1 MHKHIFLIL
10 MIGFHFFSNKI
21 LSQDIQAKKIQ
32 MGVILGNNLNF
43 NNSNT
48 KIIKTNNP
56 GFDFTIGMNIIKNF
70 NKNLGLNS
78 GIEFDFSSSKYT
90 IQDTLYYDYKDNL
103 ILSKNEINNTV
114 NYNRFSLKERT
125 QKPIY
130 LSIPTMLI
138 FKTDFIGY
146 NSYFA
151 KFGMRHNFVLKETTN
166 DIGNKD
172 SLNERMILKKDL
184 AIYSGSIGIS
194 AGTEWNYS
202 GSSSML
208 FEIGYYY
215 GISNLHRGNSIIGEE
230 DKNKTL
236 YILDKTNTK
245 SYQTLNSSRKQIAFK
260 ISFLF

>member
-1 MHKHIFLIL
+1 MHKYNLIIFIISFLY
-10 MIGFHFFSNKI
+10 FSNNI
-21 LSQDIQAKKIQ
+21 LSQEIKDKKIQ
-32 MGVILGNNLNF
+32 MGVILGNNLNIIT
-43 NNSNT
+43 SDT
-48 KIIKTNNP
+48 KIMKTNNP
-56 GFDFTIGMNIIKNF
+56 GYDFTIGVNLIKNF
-70 NKNLGLNS
+70 NKNLGFNS

-90 IQDTLYYDYKDNL
+90 FQDTLYYDFKDNL
-103 ILSKNEINNTV
+103 ILSKNEINNTE
-114 NYNRFSLKERT
+114 NYNRFFLKERT

-146 NSYFA
+146 NRYFA
-151 KFGMRHNFVLKETTN
+151 KFGMRHNFTLKETTN
-166 DIGNKD
+166 DTGILD
-172 SLNERMILKKDL
+172 SINERMKLNKDL

-194 AGTEWNYS
+194 AGTEWNYI

-215 GISNLHRGNSIIGEE
+215 GISNLHRGNAIIGEQ

-236 YILDKTNTK
+236 YILDKSNVK
-245 SYQTLNSSRKQIAFK
+245 NYQTLHSSRNQIAFK

>member
-1 MHKHIFLIL
+1 MHKYNLIIFIISFLY
-10 MIGFHFFSNKI
+10 FSNNI
-21 LSQDIQAKKIQ
+21 LSQEIKDKKIQ
-32 MGVILGNNLNF
+32 MGVILGNNLNIIT
-43 NNSNT
+43 SDT
-48 KIIKTNNP
+48 KIMKPNNP
-56 GFDFTIGMNIIKNF
+56 GYDFTIGVNLIKNF
-70 NKNLGLNS
+70 NKNLGFNS

-90 IQDTLYYDYKDNL
+90 FQDTLYYDFKDNL
-103 ILSKNEINNTV
+103 ILSKNEINNTE
-114 NYNRFSLKERT
+114 NYNRFFLKERT

-146 NSYFA
+146 NRYFA
-151 KFGMRHNFVLKETTN
+151 KFGMRHNFTLKETTN
-166 DIGNKD
+166 DIGILD
-172 SLNERMILKKDL
+172 SINEKMTLNKDL

-194 AGTEWNYS
+194 AGTEWNYI

-215 GISNLHRGNSIIGEE
+215 GISNLHRGNAIIGEH

-236 YILDKTNTK
+236 YILDKSNTK
-245 SYQTLNSSRKQIAFK
+245 NYQTLHSSRNQIAFK